1 MIMVRRVL
9 LMLLLLG
16 VAGSC
21 AAPALAQDRAEQ
33 ERELVE
39 HARRAHGAKALPAG
53 YDLPGG
59 RLTVA
64 PAEQLAARDGA
75 TVRLTVR
82 LDRPAAGAALLITRP
97 ETFTRR
103 AASGLRFAGAPRLR
117 SDAGGEADLST
128 DDATVVLDL
137 GSAAA
142 GDEASV
148 SIDVGALSA
157 GTYALPLRW
166 RAADGSIRPAGTAR
180 IALYARSREE
190 GEVLREAGKE
200 AQRDPFALRAE
211 SPAQATDSSNDGG
224 EESETFLTVSPNDNQ
239 RVLSAGNRIT
249 AGARDAFIS
258 GTGGRTFSPL
268 DLPRD
273 ARGLL
278 TLSTKAGTETSQAC
292 CDPMMA
298 ADDQGNLW
306 FGGLTQCDPQSGA
319 PSRIYVN
326 RIAAGTSGFSGSTAG
341 LPIKT
346 APGPCVAPTTLK
358 PDPANTI
365 QDKPMMTI
373 DNAPSSPT
381 YGRLYVTWNDSDVGG
396 GVNVVLSACETR
408 PGGTSQPA
416 RCDTGANWSDPV
428 VVSGPPG
435 NYITSDPAVGPDG
448 TVYVVWWDYSA
459 TNAIRMT
466 RCRTSCTTQ
475 PAWTAA
481 TPANVAVL
489 DTTEGRPVPFAC
501 PINAQPGGRAAPV
514 PSVDV
519 DRSGGPNN
527 GRIYVGWADLRP
539 GSGTTKCDDR
549 LPPPALPTPPL
560 QTHLTFDAFV
570 AAGRSFTE
578 LTVPSTVSAGRGS
591 RLIADTGSGP
601 SDINSDDFLSWVA
614 VDQSNGDVWTDAY
627 STRNGPV
634 TRTTTEFELASVG
647 APFTGTRPTIDN
659 LRTVSSE
666 RSDYSDTPCCMF
678 ANDYGDYTGLDAAG
692 DQPYPVWTDRQLG
705 TDGDVFVLGMRDPT
719 QPAPAGT
726 QTAPATTTTSSAPAP
741 PPPPVPPRA
750 RARDR
755 TPPVIRLGRLPTR
768 LTLGRTAALLV
779 GPQSEAIRGTLTL
792 RTTKRLRRG
801 STTRTIV
808 LGRASFGGAK
818 GSRSRPRV
826 RVSRANAALLRRQ
839 GRTRVRATVVLIDAA
854 GNRATRS
861 VVFTL
866 RPARRAR

>member
-1 MIMVRRVL
+1 MVRRVL
-9 LMLLLLG
+9 LMFLLLG
-16 VAGSC
+16 VAGSY
-21 AAPALAQDRAEQ
+21 AAPAFAQGRAAR

-59 RLTVA
+59 RLTVT
-64 PAEQLAARDGA
+64 PVEQLAARHGA

-97 ETFTRR
+97 EAFTRR
-103 AASGLRFAGAPRLR
+103 AASGLRFAGAPRLG
-117 SDAGGEADLST
+117 SDAGGEVDLST

-142 GDEASV
+142 GGEASV

-200 AQRDPFALRAE
+200 AQRDPFTLRAE

-249 AGARDAFIS
+249 AGAHDAFIS

-268 DLPRD
+268 DLPRG
-273 ARGLL
+273 ARDLL
-278 TLSTKAGTETSQAC
+278 TLSTKTGTETSRAC

-306 FGGLTQCDPQSGA
+306 FGGLTQCDPQTQA

-326 RIAAGTSGFSGSTAG
+326 RIAAGTNGFSGSTAG

-346 APGPCVAPTTLK
+346 TPATCVAPTTQD

-381 YGRLYVTWNDSDVGG
+381 YGRLYVTWDDSDVGG
-396 GVNVVLSACETR
+396 GVNVVLSACDTR

-416 RCDTGANWSDPV
+416 RCDTGVNWSDPV

-466 RCRTSCTTQ
+466 RCQASCTTQ

-481 TPANVAVL
+481 RPANVAVL

-519 DRSGGPNN
+519 DRSAGPNN

-549 LPPPALPTPPL
+549 LLPTPPL
-560 QTHLTFDAFV
+560 PTHLTFDAFV

-578 LTVPSTVSAGRGS
+578 LTVPSTTVSASRGS

-601 SDINSDDFLSWVA
+601 SDTNSDDFLSWVA

-634 TRTTTEFELASVG
+634 TRTTTEFELASVR

-659 LRTVSSE
+659 LRTVSTE

-705 TDGDVFVLGMRDPT
+705 TDGDVFVLGMRDSP
-719 QPAPAGT
+719 P
-726 QTAPATTTTSSAPAP
+726 SAPASTQPSPGTTTQASAPVP
-741 PPPPVPPRA
+741 PPPPVVPPRVQ
-750 RARDR
+750 ARDR
-755 TPPVIRLGRLPTR
+755 TPPVIRLGRRPTR
-768 LTLGRTAALLV
+768 LTRARTAALLV
-779 GPQSEAIRGTLTL
+779 GPQSERIRGTLTL
-792 RTTKRLRRG
+792 RTIRRLRRG

-808 LGRASFGGAK
+808 LGRASFSGAK

-826 RVSRANAALLRRQ
+826 RVSRTNAALLRRV
-839 GRTRVRATVVLIDAA
+839 GRIRVRATVVLVDAA